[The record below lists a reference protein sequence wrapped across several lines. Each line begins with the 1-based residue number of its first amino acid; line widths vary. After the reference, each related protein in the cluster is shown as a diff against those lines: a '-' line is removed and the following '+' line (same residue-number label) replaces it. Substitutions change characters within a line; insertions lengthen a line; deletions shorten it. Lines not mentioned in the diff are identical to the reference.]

1 MVTKKWWIL
10 GAAAVVTFVISA
22 SAVLVSSKTFRT
34 TALLL
39 GVAQKTGAGLPVF
52 DYSRIAGFKLVNL
65 AMGRSESDTTVT
77 NQVLVMTF
85 PCDLSTAQLAVYDK
99 NTSNVVVAIAD
110 SSGLVDSVQGVGIS
124 KTGKTNSVARFVT
137 QLIVNQH
144 GNLSGGFL
152 TVAGRVHI
160 NPITGCPEAVTLSI
174 DKDPADQIFGDL
186 GILNKDD
193 SDSEK
198 LVKRT
203 GLAHVI
209 GVLDVITGGQTNPIL
224 IPYGGLDI
232 RTGRVV
238 LP

>member
-1 MVTKKWWIL
+1 MVPKKWLIV
-10 GAAAVVTFVISA
+10 GAAAVVTVVISS

-34 TALLL
+34 TALFL

-52 DYSRIAGFKLVNL
+52 AYSRIAGFKLVNL
-65 AMGRSESDTTVT
+65 AMGRSETDTTVT

-99 NTSNVVVAIAD
+99 NTSNLVAAIAD
-110 SSGLVDSVQGVGIS
+110 SSGRVDSVQGVGIS

-137 QLIVNQH
+137 QLIVNRC

-160 NPITGCPEAVTLSI
+160 NPISGCPETVTLTL
-174 DKDPADQIFGDL
+174 DKDPADQNFGDL

-193 SDSEK
+193 SDPEK

-209 GVLDVITGGQTNPIL
+209 GVLNVINGGQTNPVL